1 MSEFTNNVIDASFDW
16 TKRFAACEK
25 IVSPFSSA
33 CEQASK
39 ITCWQATFSL
49 AYMHCEASKRF

>member
-33 CEQASK
+33 WEQAFQREPVGRLLF
-39 ITCWQATFSL
+39 IGLYAL
-49 AYMHCEASKRF
+49 